1 MLVSYFLYESGKTKE
16 SIAFSENREL
26 REEISGVEQVVD
38 LRAKQ
43 TDEILAEV
51 KTLKDRLE
59 SVIESGY
66 LETTAKINNFN

>member
-43 TDEILAEV
+43 TEEILAEV
-51 KTLKDRLE
+51 KTIKRQIRE
-59 SVIESGY
+59 RNRKRVFRNS
-66 LETTAKINNFN
+66 AKINNFN